1 MLGLEIANR
10 GLGRQC
16 DRPSVAYLAPGVH
29 DAGVVDLDRTE
40 TCPRHVGHTVVGVI
54 HNADHVGTIACAE
67 RKSINYKSKITIIR
81 SHH

>member
-54 HNADHVGTIACAE
+54 HNADHVGTIVLRGKESTDAYE
-67 RKSINYKSKITIIR
+67 ETL
-81 SHH
+81 